1 MGVKPRKVSKHN
13 NPYKTVKTGKGARSP
28 GVLAYTDENM
38 EHATWCISNGIS
50 VMVTPNWK
58 TASMWMVE
66 ISINKAVNTDP
77 VDYTGEQALYKM
89 YEYFKYYHDKYNENK
104 IL

>member
-28 GVLAYTDENM
+28 GVLAYTAKNL

-50 VMVTPNWK
+50 VTVTPNWK
-58 TASMWMVE
+58 TTSMWIVE

-77 VDYTGEQALYKM
+77 IDYTGEQALYKM
-89 YEYFKYYHDKYNENK
+89 YEYFKYYHDKYNKNIK
-104 IL
+104 